1 MEDINEGSVKMTSA
15 TLNGDINDPKTKEEL
30 INSCN
35 YDEFKFKHTTIKS
48 VLLFIFVVLTIV
60 TEMFYRKG
68 LYDKSVTFIE
78 EWQKDPWPT
87 TKIFFQI
94 MTSLGGEY
102 CLVIYLLLIYFFL
115 NIPM

>member
-78 EWQKDPWPT
+78 EWQKDPWP
-87 TKIFFQI
+87 ID
-94 MTSLGGEY
+94 S
-102 CLVIYLLLIYFFL
+102 
-115 NIPM
+115 